1 MVGMESGFE
10 DEGDE
15 PFGMGAMFGSP
26 SNDSG
31 RGPIEIG
38 LVGFGKMLL

>member
-10 DEGDE
+10 NLGDE

-31 RGPIEIG
+31 RVPIEIG
-38 LVGFGKMLL
+38 LMGLGKMLF